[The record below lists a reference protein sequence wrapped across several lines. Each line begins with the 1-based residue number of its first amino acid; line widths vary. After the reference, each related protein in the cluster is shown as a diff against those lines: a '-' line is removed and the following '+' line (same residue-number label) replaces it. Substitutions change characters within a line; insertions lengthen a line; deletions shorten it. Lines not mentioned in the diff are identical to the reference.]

1 MVPTMVTFRTGTV
14 INEAEGAKIKARLA
28 KVGGVSR
35 VDVLHPDRVL
45 VTYDSPR
52 VRLSTLKAVLG
63 GREAKTFSVNR
74 K

>member
-1 MVPTMVTFRTGTV
+1 MVSTMVTFRTGTS
-14 INEAEGAKIKARLA
+14 INDAEAARLKARLS
-28 KVGGVSR
+28 KIGGVSR

-52 VRLSTLKAVLG
+52 VRFSALKAALG
-63 GREAKTFSVNR
+63 GREVKTLSVNR